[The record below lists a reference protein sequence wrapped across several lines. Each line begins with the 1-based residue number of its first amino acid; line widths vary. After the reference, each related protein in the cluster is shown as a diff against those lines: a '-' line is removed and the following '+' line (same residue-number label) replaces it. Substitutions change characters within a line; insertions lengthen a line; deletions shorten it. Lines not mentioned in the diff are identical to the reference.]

1 MVKKQSINL
10 LPREGFDSTIQGR
23 LLAWALSSFRIIVI
37 VTELVVMIAF
47 MSRFFLDAQNAD
59 LTEEIQDKQSLIS
72 ANQSFEKEFRL
83 TQNKLRLY
91 KEVTTSNSKNTNV
104 MDAVVTSLPSDVYL
118 DSIVITSESV
128 SVVGVSSSTQSIQ
141 QLIVNLESK
150 EFVSNVNL
158 GSVERES
165 AGSELLKFKIGG
177 EV

>member
-72 ANQSFEKEFRL
+72 ASQSFEKEFRS
-83 TQNKLRLY
+83 TQDKLKLY
-91 KEVTTSNSKNTNV
+91 KEVTKSNSKNTNV
-104 MDAVVTSLPSDVYL
+104 IDAVVTSLPSDVYL
-118 DSIVITSESV
+118 DSIIITGDKV
-128 SVVGVSSSTQSIQ
+128 SVVGISSSAQSIQ

-150 EFVSNVNL
+150 DPVSNVNL
-158 GSVERES
+158 GSVGRES
-165 AGSELLKFKIGG
+165 IDSQLLKFSIGG
-177 EV
+177 DV